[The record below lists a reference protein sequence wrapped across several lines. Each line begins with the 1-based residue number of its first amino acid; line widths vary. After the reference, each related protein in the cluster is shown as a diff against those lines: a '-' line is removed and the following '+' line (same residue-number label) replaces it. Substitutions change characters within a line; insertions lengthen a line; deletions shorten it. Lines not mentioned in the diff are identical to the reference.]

1 MRVAFVGCGFV
12 ADYYASTLPNYP
24 ELELVGVMDR
34 EAGRA
39 TKFAQHWK
47 LPVVYPTLQALLDDR
62 SVELVLNLT
71 NPRSHF
77 EVSKA
82 CLLAGRHVYSEKPLA
97 TIFGEAE
104 ELVRLAEEKG
114 LHLSSAPC
122 NVLGESAQTAWKALR
137 EGAIG
142 KVRLVYAELDD
153 GLIHRMRYTKWINPS
168 GAPWPYKDEFE
179 VGCTLEHAGYYITWL
194 AAFFGPARSVSTF
207 AACQIRDKGTELD
220 VLAPDFAVGC
230 IEFASGVVAR
240 LTCSIIAPHDHALRV
255 FGDEGVL
262 SVKECW
268 DYCCPV
274 HIKRTDQAGPVGR
287 EVQAAQ
293 RVARDRGQAIPA
305 RPTLGLQAPV
315 QGDSR
320 DGFRSRRCG
329 VGGRC
334 SRESAESAF
343 RALLAPCQ
351 RNRPCDA
358 VSQGNGL
365 SPHVDF
371 YLRPTRPHA
380 VGEERYKVAAEQG

>member
-153 GLIHRMRYTKWINPS
+153 GLIHRMRYTEWINPS

-179 VGCTLEHAGYYITWL
+179 VGCTLSTPATTSPGSPHSSARRGRS
-194 AAFFGPARSVSTF
+194 ARSRPAKSETRGRSWT
-207 AACQIRDKGTELD
+207 CWPRISRSG
-220 VLAPDFAVGC
+220 
-230 IEFASGVVAR
+230 ASSSR
-240 LTCSIIAPHDHALRV
+240 
-255 FGDEGVL
+255 
-262 SVKECW
+262 
-268 DYCCPV
+268 
-274 HIKRTDQAGPVGR
+274 
-287 EVQAAQ
+287 
-293 RVARDRGQAIPA
+293 PA
-305 RPTLGLQAPV
+305 
-315 QGDSR
+315 
-320 DGFRSRRCG
+320 
-329 VGGRC
+329 
-334 SRESAESAF
+334 
-343 RALLAPCQ
+343 
-351 RNRPCDA
+351 
-358 VSQGNGL
+358 
-365 SPHVDF
+365 
-371 YLRPTRPHA
+371 
-380 VGEERYKVAAEQG
+380 